1 MNGLA
6 EQHQNSMQLFALFNG
21 LDVCLAVKKLVSLLC
36 ELSCLC
42 VCTTDGTEAG
52 GGGAARA
59 AKTDPEPEQMKQQRR
74 ISLGISV
81 FTDYK
86 FCCFIVIEFLKVYH
100 IIFCHLYCAII

>member
-42 VCTTDGTEAG
+42 VCTTDGTEAS
-52 GGGAARA
+52 GGGAARV
-59 AKTDPEPEQMKQQRR
+59 AKTDPEPEQMKANKGEYRW
-74 ISLGISV
+74 
-81 FTDYK
+81 
-86 FCCFIVIEFLKVYH
+86 VY
-100 IIFCHLYCAII
+100 LYTLITSCVVLS